1 MNQFP
6 WNHNRRFNAYP
17 NYFRNLFGERVQKLS
32 IDAGFTCPNR
42 DGKLSE
48 GGCTFC
54 NNKAFSPS
62 YCIPDKS
69 VAQQLDEG
77 IEFHKARYRRASK
90 YLAYFQSY
98 SNTYA
103 DLDHLDKIYQ
113 QALDREDVVGIVIGT
128 RPDCI
133 DEKKLEYFARIA
145 EKKYVVIEYGV
156 ESCYDESLIRIN
168 RGHDFETSVKAIEL
182 TSSYG
187 IKTGAHLIFG
197 LPGET
202 EDMMF
207 EEARI
212 ISDLPLDNIK
222 FHQLQVMKGTLME
235 KEYIANPNDF
245 YFFELDEYVQFMA
258 NFLELLDPKIVVER
272 FASEAPPRFIHA
284 AANWGLRND
293 QVVQLIEKELV
304 KRDSWQGKCFGAK

>member
-1 MNQFP
+1 MEYP
-6 WNHNRRFNAYP
+6 WKHERPFNAYP
-17 NYFRNLFGERVQKLS
+17 NYFRRVFGERVQKLS

-54 NNKAFSPS
+54 NNDAFSPS
-62 YCIPDKS
+62 YCQPEKS
-69 VAQQLDEG
+69 VGQQLDEG

-90 YLAYFQSY
+90 YLAYFQAF

-103 DLDHLDKIYQ
+103 DIDHLKKVYQ
-113 QALDREDVVGIVIGT
+113 PALDRDDVVGLVIGT

-133 DEKKLEYFARIA
+133 DERKLEYFARLS
-145 EKKYVVIEYGV
+145 EQKYVIIEYGV
-156 ESCYDESLIRIN
+156 ESCYDRTLQRIN
-168 RGHDFETSVKAIEL
+168 RGHDFETSVKAIQQ
-182 TSSYG
+182 THDYG

-202 EDMMF
+202 EKDMF

-212 ISDLPLDNIK
+212 ISSLPLDNVK

-235 KEYIANPNDF
+235 KEYLSNPDDF
-245 YFFELDEYVQFMA
+245 YFFELDEYVAFMCD
-258 NFLELLDPKIVVER
+258 FLELLSPKIVVER
-272 FASEAPPRFIHA
+272 FASEAPPWFILA
-284 AANWGLRND
+284 SANWGLRND
-293 QVVQLIEKELV
+293 QVVQLIEKEL
-304 KRDSWQGKCFGAK
+304 RNRNSWQGKYFKGE